1 MNYQQVI
8 NQIAGEILSE
18 KVEGNVATYIP
29 ELGKIDPNKFG
40 VYLRTLSGESVAFG
54 ESEELFSVQSISKVL
69 ALTMAFNL
77 LGEKLWERVG
87 VEPSGTPFNSLIQLE
102 YERGIPRNP
111 LINSGAMVICDVLM
125 DFYDDPLKAFIDF
138 VRDVSGDASIHY
150 NEAVAQSEKAHGFRN
165 AALINLMKSF
175 GNIRNPLD
183 EVLKFY
189 FYQCALEMSCKQ
201 LAQTFLLY
209 AGHGKHPVTHQEI
222 ISVSKIKRINAIMQT
237 CGFYDESGDFTFKVG
252 LPGKS
257 GVGGGI
263 VAVHPGHFSVAVWSP
278 CLNEKGNSIRGI
290 KFLEELTTETKSSIF

>member
-1 MNYQQVI
+1 MDYQGII
-8 NQIAGEILSE
+8 NQIAKNIAIEQ
-18 KVEGNVATYIP
+18 VEGNVATYIP
-29 ELGKIDPNKFG
+29 ELGKINPSKFG
-40 VYLRTLSGESVAFG
+40 VFLQTLGGQSIAFG
-54 ESEELFSVQSISKVL
+54 DSEELFSVQSISKVL
-69 ALTMAFNL
+69 SLTMAFHL

-102 YERGIPRNP
+102 YEQGIPRNP

-125 DFYDDPLKAFIDF
+125 DYYNNPLEAFIDF

-150 NEAVAQSEKAHGFRN
+150 NEAVARSEMANGFRN
-165 AALINLMKSF
+165 AALINMMKSF
-175 GNIRNPLD
+175 GNIRNPLED
-183 EVLKFY
+183 VLRFY

-209 AGHGKHPVTHQEI
+209 AAHGKHPVTQKEI

-263 VAVHPGHFSVAVWSP
+263 VAVHPGYFSVAVWSP
-278 CLNEKGNSIRGI
+278 ILNKKGNSIRGI
-290 KFLEELTTETKSSIF
+290 KFLEELTTQTKSSIF